1 MKLRKVLLYGAIA
14 VMLPI
19 MPLMAGSASSADLAS
34 ECLDVALVLAV
45 DASASVSR
53 DEFAFQQKGIAEAF
67 RDPAV
72 LDAIAQAGRV
82 AVAVIFWGSEGLPK
96 PQSGWAAVHYP
107 DGAERFARRVE
118 SMPRLVTGDTGLG
131 AGMMAALEEFAKLEN
146 CAHRKVINVSG
157 DGEETRVFRRK
168 RVSPAPTQ
176 VRSIA
181 ESKHV
186 EINALAI
193 SNEET
198 GLADYYASNVITG
211 PDAFVMQV
219 STYEDFSYALR
230 RKLIREIS
238 PRAVSDRSGGDGRS
252 FRLN

>member
-1 MKLRKVLLYGAIA
+1 MKLRKVLLSGVIA
-14 VMLPI
+14 VILPFV
-19 MPLMAGSASSADLAS
+19 AGRAQAT

-45 DASASVSR
+45 DASASVSQK
-53 DEFAFQQKGIAEAF
+53 EFALQQKGIVQAF

-72 LDAIAQAGRV
+72 LDAISLAGRV
-82 AVAVIFWGSEGLPK
+82 SVAVIFWGSEGLPK
-96 PQSGWAAVHYP
+96 QQSGWVVVDDP
-107 DGAERFARRVE
+107 TGAERFARRVE
-118 SMPRLVTGDTGLG
+118 SMPRLATGDTGLG
-131 AGMMAALEEFAKLEN
+131 AGLMAALEKFDILEE
-146 CAHRKVINVSG
+146 CVIRKVVNVSG
-157 DGEETRVFRRK
+157 DGEETRVFRRM

-176 VRSIA
+176 VRAIA
-181 ESKHV
+181 ESQNV

-193 SNEET
+193 SNEEA
-198 GLADYYASNVITG
+198 GLAEYYASNVITG

-238 PRAVSDRSGGDGRS
+238 PRAVTERSGGDGRS

>member
-1 MKLRKVLLYGAIA
+1 VKLRTFLRSGVLAFI
-14 VMLPI
+14 LPI
-19 MPLMAGSASSADLAS
+19 MPFVADKALAT

-45 DASASVSR
+45 DASASVSLR
-53 DEFAFQQKGIAEAF
+53 EFTLQQKGIAQAF

-72 LDAIAQAGRV
+72 LDAISMAGRV
-82 AVAVIFWGSEGLPK
+82 AVGVIFWGSEGLQK
-96 PQSGWAAVHYP
+96 PQSGWVIVENPA
-107 DGAERFARRVE
+107 GAERFARKVE

-131 AGMMAALEEFAKLEN
+131 AGLMAALEKFASLED
-146 CAHRKVINVSG
+146 CALRRVVNVSG

-168 RVSPAPTQ
+168 RASLAPTQ

-181 ESKHV
+181 ESQNV

-193 SNEET
+193 SNEEA
-198 GLADYYASNVITG
+198 GLAEYYASNVITG

-219 STYEDFSYALR
+219 SNYEDFSYALR

-238 PRAVSDRSGGDGRS
+238 PRAVSERPGANGRN